1 MYSAELKKIVEVF
14 QLESILPEISLE
26 GRSITRKEVN
36 RPALQLAG
44 FYERFDNDR
53 LQVIGRVE
61 YSYLLS
67 LAPEQRRESILH
79 LFQYHIPCL
88 IVCKNLEIFPEMIEF
103 GRIYSIPIFRTAQ
116 TTTDFAAELIFW
128 LRGELADRVM
138 LHGVLV
144 DIYGEGVLITGA
156 SGIGKSETALE
167 LIKRGHRLIA
177 DDAVEIK
184 KIADRRL
191 VGTCPELIRYLIEF
205 RGIGIINVKELFG
218 AGAVKQQK
226 AIDLVIRLEV
236 WDGKTGSYDRLG
248 LNEEYIEILGN
259 KVLCNTI
266 PIRPGRNVA
275 VICESAAI
283 TNRQKKMG
291 SNTAREFEY
300 TIWQEN
306 REKSNK

>member
-1 MYSAELKKIVEVF
+1 MYSAELTKFMEDF
-14 QLESILPEISLE
+14 RLENLTPEISLQ
-26 GRSITRKEVN
+26 GRCIARSEVN

-53 LQVIGRVE
+53 MQVIGRVE
-61 YSYLLS
+61 HSYLLS
-67 LAPEQRRESILH
+67 LSAEKRREAILH

-88 IVCKNLEIFPEMIEF
+88 ILCKNLEVFPEMLEYAK
-103 GRIYSIPIFRTAQ
+103 RYDTPIFRTTQ
-116 TTTDFAAELIFW
+116 ITTDFVAELIFW
-128 LRGELADRVM
+128 LRDELADRVM
-138 LHGVLV
+138 LHGVLL

-167 LIKRGHRLIA
+167 LIKRGHRLVA

-191 VGTCPELIRYLIEF
+191 VGTCPELIRYYIEL

-218 AGAVKQQK
+218 IGAIKERK
-226 AIDLVIRLEV
+226 DIDLVIQLEL

-259 KVLCNTI
+259 KVLCNRI

-283 TNRQKKMG
+283 SNRQKKMG
-291 SNTAREFEY
+291 SSGAMEFEQR
-300 TIWQEN
+300 ILQSQ
-306 REKSNK
+306 KA